1 MRQLAHTNS
10 GACLGQSQGSL
21 QSRTRPG
28 DALRSHLLGQKS
40 GGNLLNYDCEST
52 HVEESSAC
60 VFLHARRRCVCQRK
74 LLLLFSIYEKE
85 CSNSHQVGK
94 I

>member
-1 MRQLAHTNS
+1 MKRLTLC
-10 GACLGQSQGSL
+10 ACLLTLIVGLVWANPKGAYRAAPDPVTL
-21 QSRTRPG
+21 YG
-28 DALRSHLLGQKS
+28 AI
-40 GGNLLNYDCEST
+40 
-52 HVEESSAC
+52 C